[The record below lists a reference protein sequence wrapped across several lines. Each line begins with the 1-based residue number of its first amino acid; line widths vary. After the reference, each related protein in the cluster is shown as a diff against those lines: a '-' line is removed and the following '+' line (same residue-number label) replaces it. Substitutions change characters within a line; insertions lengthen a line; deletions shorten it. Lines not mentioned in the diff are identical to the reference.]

1 MTELNLIRK
10 EKIKLLTDFLVEHED
25 GVNTIGNGKE
35 IFYKD
40 NDIAPLKHSFA
51 DGVYIRQM
59 TMQQGTLVVGAIHN
73 HEHVWFLLT
82 GHLTVAS
89 KEDVEDFE
97 APCYVVSPPGKK
109 RVIYANED
117 SIFVNIHKN
126 PTNTQDLKELEK
138 DIVSLTEED
147 FNEYIKNRL

>member
-1 MTELNLIRK
+1 M
-10 EKIKLLTDFLVEHED
+10 
-25 GVNTIGNGKE
+25 
-35 IFYKD
+35 
-40 NDIAPLKHSFA
+40 
-51 DGVYIRQM
+51 
-59 TMQQGTLVVGAIHN
+59 
-73 HEHVWFLLT
+73 
-82 GHLTVAS
+82 AS

-147 FNEYIKNRL
+147 FNEYIKNKL